1 MKQSAVRPAG
11 RQWRGYRKIRVNRSI
26 AGDTVLFIL
35 IGILAVSMVIPLVFS
50 IINAFKPLNEIFLF
64 PPRLY
69 VKNPTLDN
77 FSQLFIILQ
86 NSWVPFSRYL
96 LNSLFLTAAGTILNI
111 IFASMCAYPLAKMNL
126 PFSGAIFRLIILTLM
141 FSPAVTTIPNYL
153 LMSKLRLIDTYWSL
167 LLPAIASSVG
177 LFLMKQY
184 MEANVPNT
192 LLEAAKID
200 GANDLYIFFR
210 IVMPIVKPAW
220 FTMIIFNVQALWGQT
235 GDLFIYQEQ
244 LKTLPYA
251 LSQVLSGGI
260 VRTGPA
266 AAATLIMMLVPIV
279 TFVLTQT
286 SIIETMTASGIKE

>member
-126 PFSGAIFRLIILTLM
+126 PFSGGIFRLIILTLM
-141 FSPAVTTIPNYL
+141 FSTAVTTIPNYL

-286 SIIETMTASGIKE
+286 SIIETMTASGI

>member
-126 PFSGAIFRLIILTLM
+126 PFSGGIFRLIILTLM
-141 FSPAVTTIPNYL
+141 FSTAVTTIPNYL

>member
-1 MKQSAVRPAG
+1 MKQSVTRTAACKHL
-11 RQWRGYRKIRVNRSI
+11 KIKKTRVNRSLF
-26 AGDTVLFIL
+26 GDITLFIF
-35 IGILAVSMVIPLVFS
+35 ISVLAISMLIPLVFS
-50 IINAFKPLNEIFLF
+50 IVNAFKPLNEIFLF
-64 PPRLY
+64 PPRIY

-86 NSWVPFSRYL
+86 NSLVPFSRYL
-96 LNSLFLTAAGTILNI
+96 LNSVFLTAVGTFLNI
-111 IFASMCAYPLAKMNL
+111 IFASMCAYPLAKMDL
-126 PFSGAIFRLIILTLM
+126 PFSKPIFNLIILTLM
-141 FSPAVTTIPNYL
+141 FSTAVTTIPNYL

-167 LLPAIASSVG
+167 ILTAIVSSIG

-184 MEANVPNT
+184 IEANVPDT

-200 GANDLYIFFR
+200 GAGEVYVFFR

-220 FTMIIFNVQALWGQT
+220 ITMVIFNVQALWGQT
-235 GDLFIYQEQ
+235 GDLFIYREE

-266 AAATLIMMLVPIV
+266 AAATLIMMFVPIT
-279 TFVLTQT
+279 TFILSQT